1 VLSGASGSGAAP
13 ASGSE
18 RVLSLRN
25 NGRMEEWNDGKT
37 LLRVASLN
45 IKEFWK
51 DRRMEIKRG
60 ILETWKTMRKL
71 P

>member
-1 VLSGASGSGAAP
+1 
-13 ASGSE
+13 
-18 RVLSLRN
+18 
-25 NGRMEEWNDGKT
+25 MEEWNDGKT

-51 DRRMEIKRG
+51 DGRMEIKRG